1 MSFRFKIAL
10 ELLGIAAY
18 VSAPIMVTAMIGVDL
33 FQGGEIVTV
42 SLDGMC
48 CQKVADSAAVELRK
62 IHGVRS
68 ITADLCA
75 RRLFVTVQSTGNF
88 PTSEIWATLRN
99 CKLAPRDMVWRDQ
112 TIGASMLE

>member
-1 MSFRFKIAL
+1 MSSRFKVAL

-18 VSAPIMVTAMIGVDL
+18 VSAPIMVTTMIGVDL
-33 FQGGEIVTV
+33 FRRLDTVTV

-68 ITADLCA
+68 ITTDLCA
-75 RRLFVTVQSTGNF
+75 RRLFVTVRSTGNF

-112 TIGASMLE
+112 RIGASTFE

>member
-1 MSFRFKIAL
+1 MSSRFKVAF

-18 VSAPIMVTAMIGVDL
+18 VSAPIMVTSMIGVDL
-33 FQGGEIVTV
+33 FRHLETVTV

-68 ITADLCA
+68 ITPDLCA
-75 RRLFVTVQSTGNF
+75 RRLFVTVQSASGIQ
-88 PTSEIWATLRN
+88 SN
-99 CKLAPRDMVWRDQ
+99 C
-112 TIGASMLE
+112 